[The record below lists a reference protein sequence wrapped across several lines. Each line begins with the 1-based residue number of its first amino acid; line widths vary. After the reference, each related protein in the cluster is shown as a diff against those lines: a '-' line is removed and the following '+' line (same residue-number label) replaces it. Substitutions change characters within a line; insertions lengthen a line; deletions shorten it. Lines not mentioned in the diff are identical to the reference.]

1 MGVSVATSN
10 VVEVPGDSALRFP
23 RLLFYLGLVFLALL
37 VFRPVASVTIS
48 DLFFLASLGATC
60 AYLVAR
66 RSSVPYPV
74 SPLILFGIA
83 LFALGGLASSFAAQE
98 PTQSVAVI
106 LRLVYLTVV
115 WFWLASI
122 LLASA
127 KHVRTALVL
136 WVISAG
142 ITGAGAIIQLVFGDV
157 IPGTYSQWGRMTGFT
172 ANVNDLGGLTAI
184 ALVPAIF
191 VAVRPGK
198 TMIGRLGAYALLLSI
213 ASGLVLSGSVG
224 GLMAAAV
231 GTVLWF
237 SVTRT
242 APRTGAVLLAVI
254 LLGAAAFMTGRTED
268 SPSPLERISSVTGRD
283 SKYASFWSRVET
295 YREAAKRIEENPLVG
310 VGLDEKSSVAGQ
322 YAVHNLV
329 IGTWYR
335 AGIAGLIGIL
345 VVAVAIARTGWM
357 NLAASRSEEEYLM
370 SAALLSSFVAF
381 VIFMFSAPILF
392 TRYGW
397 VSAALLV
404 ALRSAQLAGSHAT
417 VAVEAARTSR
427 PRLV

>member
-1 MGVSVATSN
+1 
-10 VVEVPGDSALRFP
+10 
-23 RLLFYLGLVFLALL
+23 
-37 VFRPVASVTIS
+37 
-48 DLFFLASLGATC
+48 
-60 AYLVAR
+60 
-66 RSSVPYPV
+66 
-74 SPLILFGIA
+74 
-83 LFALGGLASSFAAQE
+83 
-98 PTQSVAVI
+98 
-106 LRLVYLTVV
+106 
-115 WFWLASI
+115 
-122 LLASA
+122 
-127 KHVRTALVL
+127 
-136 WVISAG
+136 
-142 ITGAGAIIQLVFGDV
+142 
-157 IPGTYSQWGRMTGFT
+157 
-172 ANVNDLGGLTAI
+172 
-184 ALVPAIF
+184 
-191 VAVRPGK
+191 
-198 TMIGRLGAYALLLSI
+198 
-213 ASGLVLSGSVG
+213 
-224 GLMAAAV
+224 MAAAV

-322 YAVHNLV
+322 HAVHNLV

-345 VVAVAIARTGWM
+345 VVLMAIARTGWM

-370 SAALLSSFVAF
+370 SAALLSSFAAF